1 MKARSPHW
9 FIALALLE
17 LAISNSPLSTSFA
30 QGTAF
35 SYLGRLSNGA
45 FLAPGLLPGPPF
57 PTGTPRRTLRRWIPR
72 PCWTN
77 WRPFRW
83 NNGITNGKRTTTC
96 RTSGRWRRI
105 SKPPFIPDR
114 DDKSISTLEFDGVE
128 LAAIQGLNQK
138 LNEKDAAIKKLKE
151 KADKMDSLG
160 QQLKE
165 LRATV
170 NQLATQK

>member
-45 FLAPGLLPGPPF
+45 FLAPGLTSWSAISDKNAKKNFAPVDGEAVLDKLAA
-57 PTGTPRRTLRRWIPR
+57 TPVE
-72 PCWTN
+72 
-77 WRPFRW
+77 RW
-83 NNGITNGKRTTTC
+83 NYKWEADNSTPHIGPMAQDFKAAFYPG
-96 RTSGRWRRI
+96 
-105 SKPPFIPDR
+105 R

-128 LAAIQGLNQK
+128 LAAIQGLNHK